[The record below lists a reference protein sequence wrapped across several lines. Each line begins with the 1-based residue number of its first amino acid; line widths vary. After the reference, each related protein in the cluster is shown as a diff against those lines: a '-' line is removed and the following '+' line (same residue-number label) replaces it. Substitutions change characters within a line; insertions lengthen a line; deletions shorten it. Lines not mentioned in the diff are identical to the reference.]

1 MTSARTSKNKVN
13 QGVRR
18 WITIGAA
25 LDPLLSLAGPT
36 DRSAIL
42 EEASNRHQLAPKSL
56 LSIVKAYRYV
66 RSHAK
71 SADMAVEDVKS
82 ASLSIDVLMRIQKK
96 APQVAMDLRQSVF
109 TGDYTYRELL
119 KIEANI
125 DKTRT
130 KPVFDQ
136 VSWNA
141 FSIELSYDYF
151 NDVGTS
157 WAFGPDRGPYSD
169 IAKFLG
175 VDLEMSYES
184 MNACLFI
191 TPRIVF
197 SEHRGQAIEIQIPKV
212 FMSNFFY
219 DRVLYLLW
227 DDEEIES
234 FERWRLK
241 SKTDAAD
248 RIEVLHREEVAAC
261 YCFGDDLL
269 EFGPKS
275 KPTDAPFSDADR

>member
-1 MTSARTSKNKVN
+1 MTSARNSKNKVN
-13 QGVRR
+13 LGVRP

-25 LDPLLSLAGPT
+25 LDPVLSLAGPA

-42 EEASNRHQLAPKSL
+42 EEASRRHQLAPKSL

-71 SADMAVEDVKS
+71 SADMSVEEVRS
-82 ASLSIDVLMRIQKK
+82 AALSIDVLMRIQKK
-96 APQVAMDLRQSVF
+96 APQVAMDMRQSVF
-109 TGDYTYRELL
+109 KGEYSYRELL
-119 KIEANI
+119 KIESDI
-125 DKTRT
+125 DKRRT

-151 NDVGTS
+151 NEVGTS

-169 IAKFLG
+169 VAKLLG
-175 VDLEMSYES
+175 VDLEMIHVSR
-184 MNACLFI
+184 NACLFI

-197 SEHRGQAIEIQIPKV
+197 SEHRGQAIETQVPKV
-212 FMSNFFY
+212 FMSTFFY

-227 DDEEIES
+227 DDGEIES
-234 FERWRLK
+234 FEKWRLK

-248 RIEVLHREEVAAC
+248 KIEVLHREEVAAC
-261 YCFGDDLL
+261 HCFGDDLL
-269 EFGPKS
+269 EFGPES
-275 KPTDAPFSDADR
+275 KPTGDPVSDVDR